1 MSEGVE
7 ILVSADDQASKVLGK
22 VTDNVDAKVKQ
33 IRSIGGKAKAST
45 EFIGIVANSLGNT
58 QFAQA
63 AGGLG
68 QLSEKI
74 GAFSEVSK
82 LGGAGALAF
91 KAGLLGVAAVAG
103 FKIGTMIGD
112 WAFETERWT
121 KQLAE
126 ANDLLKE
133 SAAQIAKTEGVK
145 LGFRVE
151 KAGLEGEVSQ
161 RKLLNELNEQAFAI
175 EKQIADAKS
184 QAKADT
190 EGMVGFSRARVGTD
204 KILAE
209 MSETDLALLKEKLG
223 VIKNERDALAAKL
236 SPYAAEL
243 ELLKQS
249 VELKKKNNDYI
260 KSLQQEV
267 ELLAASKEEHAAIE
281 AMQKT
286 GGDAMAAK
294 KVELLLREKDALLA
308 KAEKQKEIEADERKN
323 TQDKI
328 DAATRL
334 ANLKK
339 SELAKL
345 EEQRILLTE
354 GKEAAHAFSL
364 EQEGIDKALAKR
376 IASEKAMLDK
386 QGEKVIEQAPQQAVQ
401 GRLLTRGQGGDTAK
415 QSLEVQKKM
424 LGALEEVKKK
434 LPLSTST
441 SSFEFEVIGRS

>member
-1 MSEGVE
+1 MAEGVE
-7 ILVSADDQASKVLGK
+7 ILISADDQASKVLGN
-22 VTDNVDAKVKQ
+22 VAGNVDAKVKQ
-33 IRSIGGKAKAST
+33 IRDIGGKAKAST
-45 EFIGIVANSLGNT
+45 EFIGTIANSLGNT

-103 FKIGTMIGD
+103 FKIGSMIGD
-112 WAFETERWT
+112 WVFETERWT
-121 KQLAE
+121 KQIGE

-133 SAAQIAKTEGVK
+133 SAAQIAKMEGIK
-145 LGFRVE
+145 LGFSVE

-161 RKLLNELNEQAFAI
+161 RKLLNELNEQAFEI
-175 EKQIADAKS
+175 EKQIKDAKA

-190 EGMVGFSRARVGTD
+190 EGIIGFSRARIGTD
-204 KILAE
+204 KILAKF
-209 MSETDLALLKEKLG
+209 SEDDLAVMKERLG

-236 SPYAAEL
+236 SPAAAEL

-249 VELKKKNNDYI
+249 TELKKKNDDYI
-260 KSLQQEV
+260 TSLQQEV
-267 ELLAASKEEHAAIE
+267 ALLAASKEEHAAIE
-281 AMQKT
+281 ALQKT
-286 GGDAMAAK
+286 GGDAMAAA

-308 KAEKQKEIEADERKN
+308 KAEAQKKADAQEEKD

-334 ANLKK
+334 ADLKK

-345 EEQRILLTE
+345 EEQRILLTQ
-354 GKEAAHAFSL
+354 GKEAAHAFAL
-364 EQEGIDKALAKR
+364 EQEGIDKATANR
-376 IASEKAMLDK
+376 IASEKALLDK

-434 LPLSTST
+434 LPLSTSA
-441 SSFEFEVIGRS
+441 SLELEVIGRS

>member
-1 MSEGVE
+1 MAEGVE
-7 ILVSADDQASKVLGK
+7 ILISADDQASKVLGK

-45 EFIGIVANSLGNT
+45 EFIGTIANSLGNT

-103 FKIGTMIGD
+103 FKIGSMIGD

-175 EKQIADAKS
+175 EKQINDAKA

-190 EGMVGFSRARVGTD
+190 EGIVGFSRARVGTD

-223 VIKNERDALAAKL
+223 VIKNERDAIAAKL

-249 VELKKKNNDYI
+249 AELKKKNNDYI
-260 KSLQQEV
+260 SSLQQEV
-267 ELLAASKEEHAAIE
+267 ALLAASKEEHAAIE
-281 AMQKT
+281 ALQKT
-286 GGDAMAAK
+286 GGDAMAAQ

-308 KAEKQKEIEADERKN
+308 KAEKQKEIDAKEKQD

-328 DAATRL
+328 NAATRL
-334 ANLKK
+334 ADLKK

-345 EEQRILLTE
+345 EEQRILLTQ
-354 GKEAAHAFSL
+354 GKEAAHAFAL

-441 SSFEFEVIGRS
+441 SLEFEVVGRS

>member
-1 MSEGVE
+1 MAEGVE
-7 ILVSADDQASKVLGK
+7 ILISADDQASKVLGS

-33 IRSIGGKAKAST
+33 IRNIGGKAKAST
-45 EFIGIVANSLGNT
+45 EFIGTIANSLGNT

-103 FKIGTMIGD
+103 FKIGSMIGD

-121 KQLAE
+121 KQIGE

-133 SAAQIAKTEGVK
+133 SAAQLAKTEGVK

-161 RKLLNELNEQAFAI
+161 RKLLNELNEQAFEI
-175 EKQIADAKS
+175 ERQIKDAKA

-190 EGMVGFSRARVGTD
+190 EGIIGFLRARIGTD
-204 KILAE
+204 KILAKF
-209 MSETDLALLKEKLG
+209 SEDDLAVMKERLG

-236 SPYAAEL
+236 SPVAAEL

-249 VELKKKNNDYI
+249 TELKKKNDDYI
-260 KSLQQEV
+260 ASLQQEV
-267 ELLAASKEEHAAIE
+267 ALLAASKEEHAAIE
-281 AMQKT
+281 AMQRT
-286 GGDAMAAK
+286 GGDAMAAA
-294 KVELLLREKDALLA
+294 KVELLLREKDALIA
-308 KAEKQKEIEADERKN
+308 KAEKQKKIDAQEKKD

-334 ANLKK
+334 ADLKK

-345 EEQRILLTE
+345 EEQRILLTQ
-354 GKEAAHAFSL
+354 GKEAAHAFAL
-364 EQEGIDKALAKR
+364 EQEGIDKAMAKR
-376 IASEKAMLDK
+376 IANEKALLDK
-386 QGEKVIEQAPQQAVQ
+386 QGEKVIERAPQQAVQ

-415 QSLEVQKKM
+415 QSLDVQRKM
-424 LGALEEVKKK
+424 LGVLEKVKEK
-434 LPLSTST
+434 LPLSTSA
-441 SSFEFEVIGRS
+441 SLELEVVGRS

>member
-1 MSEGVE
+1 MSQGVS
-7 ILVSADDQASKVLGK
+7 ILISADDQASKVLGS
-22 VTDNVDAKVKQ
+22 VADNVDAKVKQ

-45 EFIGIVANSLGNT
+45 EFIGTIANSLGNT

-103 FKIGTMIGD
+103 FKIGSMIGD

-126 ANDLLKE
+126 ANDLLEE
-133 SAAQIAKTEGVK
+133 SAAQLAKTEGVK
-145 LGFRVE
+145 LGFSVE
-151 KAGLEGEVSQ
+151 KAGLEGEVAQ

-175 EKQIADAKS
+175 ENQIK
-184 QAKADT
+184 QAKKDQLKDV
-190 EGMVGFSRARVGTD
+190 EGIAGWQNYLSGD
-204 KILAE
+204 SEKIAE
-209 MSETDLALLKEKLG
+209 MNKQDLDIMQERLG

-243 ELLKQS
+243 ELLNQS
-249 VELKKKNNDYI
+249 TELKKKNDDYI
-260 KSLQQEV
+260 TSLQQEV
-267 ELLAASKEEHAAIE
+267 ALLAASKEEHAAIE

-308 KAEKQKEIEADERKN
+308 KAEKQKEIDAQEKKD

-334 ANLKK
+334 ADLKK

-345 EEQRILLTE
+345 EEQRILLTQ
-354 GKEAAHAFSL
+354 GKEAAHAFAL
-364 EQEGIDKALAKR
+364 EQQGIDKAMAKR
-376 IASEKAMLDK
+376 IANEKALLDK

-434 LPLSTST
+434 LPLSTS
-441 SSFEFEVIGRS
+441 SSLEFEVVGRS

>member
-1 MSEGVE
+1 MAEGVE
-7 ILVSADDQASKVLGK
+7 ILISADDQASKVLGK

-45 EFIGIVANSLGNT
+45 EFIGTIANSLGNT

-103 FKIGTMIGD
+103 FKIGTLIGD

-121 KQLAE
+121 KQLNE

-175 EKQIADAKS
+175 EKQIEETKKS
-184 QAKADT
+184 QLKDS
-190 EGMVGFSRARVGTD
+190 EGLAGWQDYLSGNS
-204 KILAE
+204 KNIAE
-209 MSETDLALLKEKLG
+209 MNKQDLDTMQAKLDA
-223 VIKNERDALAAKL
+223 IKNEKDALAAKL

-249 VELKKKNNDYI
+249 VELKKKNADYI
-260 KSLQQEV
+260 SSLQQEV
-267 ELLAASKEEHAAIE
+267 ALLAASKEEHAAIE
-281 AMQKT
+281 ALQNT
-286 GGDAMAAK
+286 GGDAMAAQ

-308 KAEKQKEIEADERKN
+308 KAEAQKIADAKEKQD

-328 DAATRL
+328 NAATKL
-334 ANLKK
+334 ADLKK

-354 GKEAAHAFSL
+354 GKEAAHAFAL

-441 SSFEFEVIGRS
+441 SLEFEVVGRS

>member
-7 ILVSADDQASKVLGK
+7 ILISADDQASKVLGK

-33 IRSIGGKAKAST
+33 IRNIGGKAKAST
-45 EFIGIVANSLGNT
+45 EFIGTIANSLGNT

-82 LGGAGALAF
+82 LGAGGALAF

-175 EKQIADAKS
+175 AKQIEDAKA

-223 VIKNERDALAAKL
+223 VIKNERDAIAAKL

-243 ELLKQS
+243 ELLKQTT
-249 VELKKKNNDYI
+249 ELKKKNNDYI

-267 ELLAASKEEHAAIE
+267 ALLAASKEEHAAIE
-281 AMQKT
+281 ALQKT
-286 GGDAMAAK
+286 GGDAMAAQ

-308 KAEKQKEIEADERKN
+308 KAEAQKIADAEEKKATEEKVRAAER
-323 TQDKI
+323 I
-328 DAATRL
+328 AA
-334 ANLKK
+334 LKK

-354 GKEAAHAFSL
+354 GKEAAHAFAL

-441 SSFEFEVIGRS
+441 SLEFEVVGRS